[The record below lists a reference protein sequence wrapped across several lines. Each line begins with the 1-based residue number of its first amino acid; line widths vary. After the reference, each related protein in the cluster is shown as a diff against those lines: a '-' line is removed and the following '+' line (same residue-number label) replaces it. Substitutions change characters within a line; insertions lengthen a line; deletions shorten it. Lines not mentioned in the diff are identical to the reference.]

1 MSALVLLSLAL
12 WIGGLTLFVLAVIPA
27 VFRSLPKE
35 EAGRLVGLLFP
46 PVERWASVWALVAS
60 AAGLILFHRRHL
72 EFRSLV
78 LELPLAA
85 AALLTFYS
93 AFVVQ
98 PEAQDIRLRMGHP
111 EFQGTAHLEKLRF
124 SFNRLHRLSVRLHG
138 AILFLG
144 WFMLCLAA
152 RFLR

>member
-1 MSALVLLSLAL
+1 MNACLVLSLAL

-27 VFRSLPKE
+27 VFRSFPKE

-46 PVERWASVWALVAS
+46 PVERWVSVWAL
-60 AAGLILFHRRHL
+60 AALVVLLLRFHGRHL
-72 EFRSLV
+72 EPRSLV
-78 LELPLAA
+78 LEIPLIA

-93 AFVVQ
+93 AWVVQ
-98 PEAQDIRLRMGHP
+98 PEAQDVKRRMDQP
-111 EFQGTAHLEKLRF
+111 EFKGTAHLEKLRF

-144 WFMLCLAA
+144 WLTLCLAA
-152 RFLR
+152 RFLG